1 MPQAPASKGPP
12 ASVAPSASECI
23 TQRIA
28 ALADWRG
35 PVLAHMRQLIHNADP
50 EVIEECKWM
59 GTPVWSHAGILCTGE
74 SYKDKVKLTFA
85 KGAFLPDT
93 SQLFNASLEGNL
105 RRAIDIVEGQQVN
118 AVAFNA
124 LVQQAV
130 AFNLASKAHTAK
142 KAKA

>member
-12 ASVAPSASECI
+12 ASVGLSASECI

-85 KGAFLPDT
+85 KGAFLPDP